1 MELKPE
7 LVMAQNGKWYVD
19 ERAAIEVRPAIYD
32 RITAK
37 LHIGDG
43 ESGHAATARAIGLGD
58 RSTKE
63 LIGLLI
69 FKKDGKL
76 YFINSSGW
84 YPGELTEEEQS
95 AIASALS
102 NEYRMTTAYGIPPKS
117 GIINRPGGSIS
128 SEQ

>member
-1 MELKPE
+1 MARKSE

-19 ERAAIEVRPAIYD
+19 ESAAIEVRPAIYD
-32 RITAK
+32 TITGK

-43 ESGHAATARAIGLGD
+43 ESGHRAAARATGLGD

-69 FKKDGKL
+69 FRKDGKL

-84 YPGELTEEEQS
+84 YPGELTEPEQS
-95 AIASALS
+95 AIVAAL
-102 NEYRMTTAYGIPPKS
+102 NGEYQMPVAYGIPPKL
-117 GIINRPGGSIS
+117 GVINRPGGSIS